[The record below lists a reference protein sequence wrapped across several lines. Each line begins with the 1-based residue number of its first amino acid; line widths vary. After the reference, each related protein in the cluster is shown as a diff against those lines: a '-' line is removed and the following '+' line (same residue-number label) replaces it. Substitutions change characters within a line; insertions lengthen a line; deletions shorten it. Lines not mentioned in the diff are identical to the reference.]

1 MGQAKDYKARPEGAD
16 SDLNSP
22 WTTRQSAE
30 RYGVNEWGARYFA
43 VGDNGHVQIIDPE
56 NPAGQRVSLMH
67 VMDGLRE
74 RGLEPPVLLR
84 IENILDHR
92 IKVINEAFTRAMKEA
107 GYNNRYR
114 GVFPIK
120 VNQQRHV
127 IEEIARAGSA
137 FNHGFEA
144 GSKAELL
151 IAMASLES
159 HDSPIICNGF
169 KDAEFIQLG
178 LYARKLGIDCFFV
191 AENPTEVR
199 IIIEQS
205 RLLKITPLIGVRVKL
220 STRVD
225 GHWQEDSGDRSIFG
239 LSTIRLMEVVDML
252 KAADMLDCLQLLHA
266 HIGSQIPNIMNVR
279 AGVAEACRYYVDL
292 VREGAPMG
300 HIDMG
305 GGLAV
310 DYDGSQSNWTHS
322 MNYQLD
328 EYCADIV
335 DSILGVLDPLG
346 IKHPELITESGR
358 ATVAYSS
365 ILIFN
370 ILDVSDSKPIAP
382 EPDQRGG
389 ADTNEQTGIDKAVTA
404 NDPQIQRLIEV
415 RDDVSVSNL
424 QECFN
429 DANFYREELRHRF
442 RRGNTTLRAM
452 ALADNTYL
460 QIIARIQE
468 EIPNAKRVPAELQE
482 LSQSTSD
489 IYYGNFSVFQSLP
502 DTWAIKQVFPVM
514 PIHRLDEQPTRTAFI
529 ADITCDS
536 DGKIDHFSDP
546 SGQFRTLPV
555 HKVHKGEDYF
565 LGVFLVGAY
574 QETLGDLHNLFGDTN
589 VASIRITPEGTVEFE
604 RELHGDTIA
613 DVLSY
618 VEYQP
623 ATLQESFRHVAERAV
638 RSGHLTVAERSKIVK
653 SFTESLGGYTYYEN
667 L

>member
-1 MGQAKDYKARPEGAD
+1 MKNQPD
-16 SDLNSP
+16 NSESP
-22 WTTRQSAE
+22 SWGVDQSAE
-30 RYGVNEWGARYFA
+30 RYGVNEWGAGYFS
-43 VGDNGHVQIIDPE
+43 VDDNGHMVVIDPE
-56 NPAGQRVSLMH
+56 NPDSPRVSLLT
-67 VMDGLRE
+67 VMEGLRE

-92 IKVINEAFTRAMKEA
+92 IKVINEAFTHAMKDV
-107 GYNNRYR
+107 GYRNRYR

-137 FNHGFEA
+137 WHHGFEA

-159 HDSPIICNGF
+159 HKSPIICNGF

-191 AENPTEVR
+191 VENPTEAR

-205 RLLKITPLIGVRVKL
+205 RALDIKPLIGVRVKL

-239 LSTIRLMEVVDML
+239 LSTARLLEVIDLL
-252 KAADMLDCLQLLHA
+252 KEADMLDCLKLLHA

-300 HIDMG
+300 HMDMG

-322 MNYQLD
+322 MNYQLK

-335 DSILGVLDPLG
+335 DTIMEVLDPLE
-346 IKHPELITESGR
+346 IEHPELITESGR

-365 ILIFN
+365 VLLFN
-370 ILDVSDSKPIAP
+370 ILDVTDSRPLAETSADP
-382 EPDQRGG
+382 SGSGAQEPVD
-389 ADTNEQTGIDKAVTA
+389 AKAA
-404 NDPQIQRLIEV
+404 ELQDDPQILKLTEV
-415 RDDVSVSNL
+415 RDSLTPANL

-429 DANFYREELRHRF
+429 DANFYREEMRDRF
-442 RRGNTTLRAM
+442 RHGGSTLRAM
-452 ALADNTYL
+452 AMADNTYL
-460 QIIARIQE
+460 QIIARIRE
-468 EIPNAKRVPAELQE
+468 ELPNVARVPAVLQD
-482 LSQSTSD
+482 LSESTSD
-489 IYYGNFSVFQSLP
+489 IYYGNFSIFQSLP
-502 DTWAIKQVFPVM
+502 DTWAIEQVFPVL
-514 PIHRLDEQPTRTAFI
+514 PIHRLDEKPTRTAFI

-546 SGQFRTLPV
+546 SGQSRTLPL
-555 HKVHKGEDYF
+555 HEVHKGEDYF

-589 VASIRITPEGTVEFE
+589 VASIRIDANGAVQFE

-623 ATLQESFRHVAERAV
+623 ATLLESFRQVAERAV
-638 RSGHLTVAERSKIVK
+638 RSGHLTVTERRTIVK
-653 SFTESLGGYTYYEN
+653 SFTESLGGYTYYESI
-667 L
+667 

>member
-1 MGQAKDYKARPEGAD
+1 VSAHVDKI
-16 SDLNSP
+16 
-22 WTTRQSAE
+22 RQDDATAE
-30 RYGVNEWGARYFA
+30 VSWNPAQSSHRYGVEEWGAGYFA
-43 VGDNGHVQIIDPE
+43 VGENGHVEIIDPE
-56 NPAGQRVSLMH
+56 NPATSRVSLLGILE
-67 VMDGLRE
+67 GLRE

-92 IKVINEAFTRAMKEA
+92 IKVINEAFGFAMKEA

-127 IEEIARAGSA
+127 IEEIAEAGKA
-137 FNHGFEA
+137 YDHGFEA

-151 IAMASLES
+151 IAMASLKS
-159 HDSPIICNGF
+159 HTSPIVCNGF

-191 AENPTEVR
+191 VENPSEAR

-205 RLLKITPLIGVRVKL
+205 RALNIKPMIGVRVKL

-239 LSTIRLMEVVDML
+239 LSTARLLEVVDLL
-252 KAADMLDCLQLLHA
+252 KEADMLDCLCLLHA
-266 HIGSQIPNIMNVR
+266 HIGSQIPNIMNIR

-300 HIDMG
+300 HMDMG

-322 MNYQLD
+322 MNYQLS
-328 EYCADIV
+328 EYCADII
-335 DSILGVLDPLG
+335 DSIMEVLDPLD
-346 IKHPELITESGR
+346 IAHPELITESGR

-365 ILIFN
+365 VLLFN
-370 ILDVSDSKPIAP
+370 ILDVTDSKPSLTVPLDELSA
-382 EPDQRGG
+382 E
-389 ADTNEQTGIDKAVTA
+389 ALID
-404 NDPQIQRLIEV
+404 DPQIQRLIEV
-415 RDDVSVSNL
+415 RDSVNPRNL
-424 QECFN
+424 QESFN
-429 DANFYREELRHRF
+429 DANFYREELRDGF
-442 RRGNTTLRAM
+442 RHGNSTLRSLAM
-452 ALADNTYL
+452 GDNTYL

-468 EIPNAKRVPAELQE
+468 ELPNASRVPAILQNLTE
-482 LSQSTSD
+482 STSD

-502 DTWAIKQVFPVM
+502 DTWAIEQVFPVM
-514 PIHRLDEQPTRTAFI
+514 PIHRLEEEPTRTAFI

-546 SGQFRTLPV
+546 AGQNRTLPV
-555 HKVHKGEDYF
+555 HELKDDEDYF

-589 VASIRITPEGTVEFE
+589 VASIRINKDGAVEFE

-623 ATLQESFRHVAERAV
+623 AVLQESFRHVAERAV
-638 RSGHLTVAERSKIVK
+638 RSGHLTVAERSLIVK
-653 SFTESLGGYTYYEN
+653 SFTESLGGYTYYESI
-667 L
+667 

>member
-1 MGQAKDYKARPEGAD
+1 MKRP
-16 SDLNSP
+16 SDNDDTPVWSVA
-22 WTTRQSAE
+22 QSAE
-30 RYGVNEWGARYFA
+30 RYGIDEWGAGYFSA
-43 VGDNGHVQIIDPE
+43 DKHGHMVVIDPE
-56 NPAGQRVSLMH
+56 NPDSPRVSLLT
-67 VMDGLRE
+67 VMEGLRE

-92 IKVINEAFTRAMKEA
+92 IKVINEAFTRAMKDG
-107 GYNNRYR
+107 GYLNRYR

-137 FNHGFEA
+137 YNHGFEA

-159 HDSPIICNGF
+159 HESPIICNGF

-191 AENPTEVR
+191 VENPTEAR

-205 RLLKITPLIGVRVKL
+205 RALDIKPLIGVRVKL

-239 LSTIRLMEVVDML
+239 LSTARLLEVVDLL
-252 KAADMLDCLQLLHA
+252 KEADMLDCLKLLHA

-300 HIDMG
+300 HMDMG

-322 MNYQLD
+322 MNYKLD

-335 DSILGVLDPLG
+335 DTILEVLNPLD
-346 IKHPELITESGR
+346 IAHPELITESGR

-365 ILIFN
+365 VLLFN
-370 ILDVSDSKPIAP
+370 ILDVTDSNPLPDSSMDAEAPASDSAA
-382 EPDQRGG
+382 
-389 ADTNEQTGIDKAVTA
+389 ADSTESTVSDLNE
-404 NDPQIQRLIEV
+404 DPQILRLREV
-415 RDDVSVSNL
+415 RDSVCPDNL

-429 DANFYREELRHRF
+429 DANFYREEMRDRF
-442 RRGNTTLRAM
+442 RRGTSTLRAM
-452 ALADNTYL
+452 AMADNTYL
-460 QIIARIQE
+460 QIIERIRE
-468 EIPNAKRVPAELQE
+468 ELPNVARVPAVLQD
-482 LSQSTSD
+482 LSESTSD
-489 IYYGNFSVFQSLP
+489 IYYGNFSIFQSLP
-502 DTWAIKQVFPVM
+502 DTWAIEQVFPVL
-514 PIHRLDEQPTRTAFI
+514 PIHRLNEEPTRTAFI

-536 DGKIDHFSDP
+536 DGKIDHFADP
-546 SGQFRTLPV
+546 SGQSRTLPLHEV
-555 HKVHKGEDYF
+555 RKGEDYF

-589 VASIRITPEGTVEFE
+589 VASIRITADGAVQYE

-623 ATLQESFRHVAERAV
+623 ATLLESFRHVAERAV
-638 RSGHLTVAERSKIVK
+638 RSGHLTVAERRTIVK

-667 L
+667 I

>member
-1 MGQAKDYKARPEGAD
+1 MSSRNREQDEAASWGIRE
-16 SDLNSP
+16 
-22 WTTRQSAE
+22 SAE
-30 RYGVNEWGARYFA
+30 RYGINEWGAGYFSI
-43 VGDNGHVQIIDPE
+43 GDDGHVVVTNPE
-56 NPAGQRVSLMH
+56 NPNGPRVSLHTIME
-67 VMDGLRE
+67 GLRD

-92 IKVINEAFTRAMKEA
+92 IKVLNEAFRAAMHDA
-107 GYNNRYR
+107 GYRNRYR

-127 IEEIARAGSA
+127 IEEIARAGKQW
-137 FNHGFEA
+137 NHGFEA

-159 HDSPIICNGF
+159 HASPIICNGF

-191 AENPTEVR
+191 VENPTEAR

-205 RLLKITPLIGVRVKL
+205 RLLDIRPLIGVRIKL

-239 LSTIRLMEVVDML
+239 LSTTRLLDVVDML
-252 KAADMLDCLQLLHA
+252 KQADMLDCLTLLHA

-279 AGVAEACRYYVDL
+279 AGVSEACRYYADL

-322 MNYQLD
+322 MNYQLS

-335 DSILGVLDPLG
+335 DSIMEVLDPLE
-346 IKHPELITESGR
+346 IPHPELITESGR

-365 ILIFN
+365 VLLFN
-370 ILDVSDSKPIAP
+370 ILDVTDSDPLADEILAEQAVWHDPK
-382 EPDQRGG
+382 
-389 ADTNEQTGIDKAVTA
+389 ADTDAAEASVQPTLGD
-404 NDPQIQRLIEV
+404 DPQIARLIEV
-415 RDDVSVSNL
+415 RDIVNPGNL
-424 QECFN
+424 QECYN
-429 DANFYREELRHRF
+429 DANFYREELRDRF
-442 RRGNTTLRAM
+442 RRGLCTLRAM
-452 ALADNTYL
+452 SLADNTYL
-460 QIIARIQE
+460 QIIARIRQE
-468 EIPNAKRVPAELQE
+468 LPNAPRVPAVLQD
-482 LSQSTSD
+482 LSESTSD
-489 IYYGNFSVFQSLP
+489 IYYGNFSLFQSLP
-502 DTWAIKQVFPVM
+502 DAWAIDQVFPVL
-514 PIHRLDEQPTRTAFI
+514 PIQRLDEYPERYAFI

-536 DGKIDHFSDP
+536 DGKIDQFADP
-546 SGQFRTLPV
+546 GGQHPTLPL
-555 HKVHKGEDYF
+555 HRLQEGEEYF

-589 VASIRITPEGTVEFE
+589 VASVRIGADGSIRYE

-623 ATLQESFRHVAERAV
+623 NNLQESFRHVAERAV
-638 RSGHLTVAERSKIVK
+638 RSGHLTVAERRTIVR
-653 SFTESLGGYTYYEN
+653 SFTESLAGYTYYEN
-667 L
+667 I

>member
-1 MGQAKDYKARPEGAD
+1 MSDNKPVNDDKAAWTVQDSAD
-16 SDLNSP
+16 
-22 WTTRQSAE
+22 
-30 RYGVNEWGARYFA
+30 RYGINEWGAGYFS
-43 VGDNGHVQIIDPE
+43 VGDNGHVVITDPD
-56 NPAGQRVSLMH
+56 NPDGPRVSLLT
-67 VMDGLRE
+67 VMEGLRE

-92 IKVINEAFTRAMKEA
+92 IKVINEAFTRAMQDA
-107 GYNNRYR
+107 GYLNRYR

-127 IEEIARAGSA
+127 IEEIARAGKA

-159 HDSPIICNGF
+159 HASPIICNGF

-191 AENPTEVR
+191 VENPTEAR

-205 RLLKITPLIGVRVKL
+205 RLLDIRPLIGVRVKL

-239 LSTIRLMEVVDML
+239 LSTTRLLEVVDLL
-252 KAADMLDCLQLLHA
+252 KEADMLDCLKLLHA

-279 AGVAEACRYYVDL
+279 AGVSEACRYYADL

-322 MNYQLD
+322 MNYQLN

-335 DSILGVLDPLG
+335 DSIMEVLDPMQ
-346 IKHPELITESGR
+346 ISHPELITESGR

-365 ILIFN
+365 VLLFD
-370 ILDVSDSKPIAP
+370 ILDVTDSNPLPNDILKEQAEWQDPSADSDAP
-382 EPDQRGG
+382 
-389 ADTNEQTGIDKAVTA
+389 TA
-404 NDPQIQRLIEV
+404 LGDDPQISRLIEV
-415 RDDVSVSNL
+415 RDIVSPNNL

-429 DANFYREELRHRF
+429 DANFYREELRDRF
-442 RRGNTTLRAM
+442 RRGHCTLRAM
-452 ALADNTYL
+452 SLADNTYL
-460 QIIARIQE
+460 QIIARIRE
-468 EIPNAKRVPAELQE
+468 ELPNAPRVPAVLQD
-482 LSQSTSD
+482 LSESTSD
-489 IYYGNFSVFQSLP
+489 IYYGNFSIFQSLP
-502 DTWAIKQVFPVM
+502 DTWAIDQVFPVT
-514 PIHRLDEQPTRTAFI
+514 PIHRLDEEPDRTAFI

-536 DGKIDHFSDP
+536 DGKIDHFADP
-546 SGQFRTLPV
+546 SGQYPTLPLHQV
-555 HKVHKGEDYF
+555 RKGEDYF

-589 VASIRITPEGTVEFE
+589 VASIRVRDDGSIHYE

-623 ATLQESFRHVAERAV
+623 ANLLESFRHVAERAV
-638 RSGHLTVAERSKIVK
+638 RSGHLTVAERRTIVK
-653 SFTESLGGYTYYEN
+653 SFTESLAGYTYYEN
-667 L
+667 I

>member
-1 MGQAKDYKARPEGAD
+1 MKNQAG
-16 SDLNSP
+16 SDEAP
-22 WTTRQSAE
+22 WGVAQSAE
-30 RYGVNEWGARYFA
+30 RYGIHEWGAGYFS
-43 VGDNGHVQIIDPE
+43 VDDRGHMVVIDPE
-56 NPAGQRVSLMH
+56 NPDSPRVSLLT
-67 VMDGLRE
+67 VMEGLRE

-92 IKVINEAFTRAMKEA
+92 IKVINEAFTQAMKNA
-107 GYNNRYR
+107 GYRNRYR

-137 FNHGFEA
+137 WNHGFEA

-159 HDSPIICNGF
+159 HESPIICNGF

-191 AENPTEVR
+191 VENPTEAR

-205 RLLKITPLIGVRVKL
+205 RALDIKPLIGVRVKL

-239 LSTIRLMEVVDML
+239 LSTARLLEVIDLL
-252 KAADMLDCLQLLHA
+252 KEADMLDCLKLLHA

-300 HIDMG
+300 YMDMG

-322 MNYQLD
+322 MNYQLN

-335 DSILGVLDPLG
+335 DTIMEVLDPLN
-346 IKHPELITESGR
+346 IEHPELITESGR

-365 ILIFN
+365 VLLFN
-370 ILDVSDSKPIAP
+370 ILDVTDSRPLSELATDSAESGKAAEASDLQ
-382 EPDQRGG
+382 E
-389 ADTNEQTGIDKAVTA
+389 
-404 NDPQIQRLIEV
+404 DPQILKLTEV
-415 RDDVSVSNL
+415 RDSLTPANL

-429 DANFYREELRHRF
+429 DANFYREEMRDRF
-442 RRGNTTLRAM
+442 RHGGSTLRAM
-452 ALADNTYL
+452 AMADNTYL
-460 QIIARIQE
+460 QIIARIRE
-468 EIPNAKRVPAELQE
+468 ELPNVTRVPAILQD
-482 LSQSTSD
+482 LSESTSD
-489 IYYGNFSVFQSLP
+489 IYYGNFSIFQSLP
-502 DTWAIKQVFPVM
+502 DTWAIEQVFPVL
-514 PIHRLDEQPTRTAFI
+514 PIHRLDEEPTRTAFI

-546 SGQFRTLPV
+546 SGQSRTLPLHEV
-555 HKVHKGEDYF
+555 SKGEDYF

-589 VASIRITPEGTVEFE
+589 VASIRIGAGGAVQFE

-638 RSGHLTVAERSKIVK
+638 RSGHLTVAERRTIVK
-653 SFTESLGGYTYYEN
+653 SFTESLGGYTYYEKI
-667 L
+667 

>member
-1 MGQAKDYKARPEGAD
+1 MPSTNTHQGG
-16 SDLNSP
+16 
-22 WTTRQSAE
+22 WTSRHSAE
-30 RYGVNEWGARYFA
+30 RYGINEWGADYFA
-43 VGDNGHVQIIDPE
+43 VDANGHVMVLDPE
-56 NPAGQRVSLMH
+56 NPDGSPVSLLAIMH
-67 VMDGLRE
+67 GLRD

-92 IKVINEAFTRAMKEA
+92 IKVINQAFTHAMTDA
-107 GYNNRYR
+107 GYRNRYR

-127 IEEIARAGSA
+127 IEEIARAGSR

-159 HDSPIICNGF
+159 HTCPIICNGF

-191 AENPTEVR
+191 VENPTEAR

-205 RLLKITPLIGVRVKL
+205 QALNVRPLVGVRVKL

-239 LSTIRLMEVVDML
+239 LSTTRLLEVVDLL
-252 KAADMLDCLQLLHA
+252 KQADMLDCLRMLHA

-300 HIDMG
+300 TIDMG

-322 MNYQLD
+322 RNYQLT

-335 DSILGVLDPLG
+335 DSIMEVLDPLD
-346 IKHPELITESGR
+346 IAHPELITESGR

-365 ILIFN
+365 VLLFN
-370 ILDVSDSKPIAP
+370 ILDVTDCRPLQ
-382 EPDQRGG
+382 E
-389 ADTNEQTGIDKAVTA
+389 ADTDA
-404 NDPQIQRLIEV
+404 NTDQQALLTDPQIQRLNSV
-415 RDDVSVSNL
+415 RDIVNPGNL
-424 QECFN
+424 QECYN
-429 DANFYREELRHRF
+429 DANFYREEMRDRF
-442 RRGNTTLRAM
+442 RRGTATLRAM

-460 QIIARIQE
+460 QIIERIQE
-468 EIPNAKRVPAELQE
+468 EIPNASRVPTVLQD
-482 LSQSTSD
+482 LSESTSD

-502 DTWAIKQVFPVM
+502 DTWAIEQVFPVM
-514 PIHRLDEQPTRTAFI
+514 PIHRLDEEPKRTAFI

-546 SGQFRTLPV
+546 SGQHPTLPLHDV
-555 HKVHKGEDYF
+555 HKDEDYF

-589 VASIRITPEGTVEFE
+589 VASIRISAEGTIEYE

-618 VEYQP
+618 VEYEP
-623 ATLQESFRHVAERAV
+623 ASLQESFRQVAERAV
-638 RSGHLTVAERSKIVK
+638 RSGNLTVAERRTIVR
-653 SFTESLGGYTYYEN
+653 SFSESLGGYTYYEHI
-667 L
+667 